1 MAGRAR
7 LACQQRGNYGARRG
21 GRTSL
26 ADLYRQGPG
35 VFAMLSISC
44 TTYSV
49 IYHLSKPCFDLVLPG
64 LLTVPVFF
72 LPWFLLDSIPIF
84 HQIPLGMQAPTRPVK
99 AGPFSDPDYLYRTRG
114 WGRFFIE

>member
-7 LACQQRGNYGARRG
+7 LACQQRGNYGVWCG
-21 GRTSL
+21 CLSCL
-26 ADLYRQGPG
+26 VVLFWLGPG

-49 IYHLSKPCFDLVLPG
+49 IYHLSKPSFDLVLPG
-64 LLTVPVFF
+64 LLTVLVFF

-99 AGPFSDPDYLYRTRG
+99 AGPFSDPDYLY
-114 WGRFFIE
+114 

>member
-49 IYHLSKPCFDLVLPG
+49 IYHLAKPCFDLVLPG

-72 LPWFLLDSIPIF
+72 LPWFLF
-84 HQIPLGMQAPTRPVK
+84 VFFFFFFFFFFGMQAPTRPVK
-99 AGPFSDPDYLYRTRG
+99 AGPFSDPDYL
-114 WGRFFIE
+114 